1 MENLHNPLRYIIIGL
16 EHDDTPG
23 LTRHLQFYLELKGAR
38 QYCILILM
46 SQCDGAISDF
56 VQVMRW

>member
-38 QYCILILM
+38 QYCILKLM
-46 SQCDGAISDF
+46 SLCDAVIIDF
-56 VQVMRW
+56 MQVLRR